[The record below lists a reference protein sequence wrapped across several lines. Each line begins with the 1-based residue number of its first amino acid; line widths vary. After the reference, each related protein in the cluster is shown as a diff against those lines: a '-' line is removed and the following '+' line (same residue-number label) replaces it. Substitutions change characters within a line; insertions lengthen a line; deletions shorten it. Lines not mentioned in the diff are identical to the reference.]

1 MNLSY
6 KNILEDIKSD
16 NKSGASVIAQKT
28 VDCLEALT
36 KEKSDV
42 PANKLIAEV
51 ERVAGE
57 ILKAQV
63 GMAQLT
69 NLFNSIFVTIEKDT
83 SGDSLVL

>member
-16 NKSGASVIAQKT
+16 NKSGASMIAQKT
-28 VDCLEALT
+28 AVCLEALA
-36 KEKSDV
+36 KEKSDEPV
-42 PANKLIAEV
+42 KKLISEV

-69 NLFNSIFVTIEKDT
+69 NLFNSIFFTIEKET
-83 SGDSLVL
+83 